1 MTFSKRIEVLIS
13 LGNKMLIFRQK
24 GPILNFYQLT
34 GLKLCWW
41 QIQSNLSSKSQNCHH
56 HILSKTSGPFWS
68 IFGLFSGHFWSI
80 LGQLSAHF
88 FYFWSTF
95 SPFLDYFWSI
105 LSHFWSTNLVKY
117 DRFQLIWFD
126 FHPFFVQIKIK
137 GVLFVEDVYVESQ
150 VPMLEFN

>member
-56 HILSKTSGPFWS
+56 HILSKHLVHFSPF
-68 IFGLFSGHFWSI
+68 LV
-80 LGQLSAHF
+80 
-88 FYFWSTF
+88 YFWVILVNFGSTF
-95 SPFLDYFWSI
+95 SPFFLFLVHFQSI
-105 LSHFWSTNLVKY
+105 LGLFLVHFESFLVNKFGQIWPILVDLVRFRPIFCPNKNQRSFVCRRRVCWIPSSHAWV
-117 DRFQLIWFD
+117 
-126 FHPFFVQIKIK
+126 
-137 GVLFVEDVYVESQ
+137 
-150 VPMLEFN
+150 